1 VQPALRPAILL
12 VDDDATLLSVLS
24 RHLTRE
30 GFAVRTASGGHDALA
45 ALAKSW
51 PALIVVDLMMPGMD
65 GFELSQ
71 RIKRTADLPI
81 IVLSAV
87 DADETKVDA
96 LQHFAEDYVV
106 KPFSPDELV
115 ARIQRVLRRATPGR
129 AQVSIGEGE
138 LEIDLQFPLAQV
150 SIGEGEL
157 EIDLAGRRVSTPAG
171 SHPLTPTEV
180 RFVQVLLGSL
190 DRTVPTDVLLD
201 RVWSESDGADA
212 SYVWVTVRRL
222 RRKLEVDPDRPRYLL
237 TERGI
242 GYRLSSG

>member
-1 VQPALRPAILL
+1 VEPALRPAILL
-12 VDDDATLLSVLS
+12 VDDDATLLSALS

-30 GFAVRTASGGHDALA
+30 GFAVRTASGGPEALNALA
-45 ALAKSW
+45 HAW
-51 PALIVVDLMMPGMD
+51 PTLIVVDLMMPGMD

-71 RIKRTADLPI
+71 RIKRIADLPI

-87 DADETKVDA
+87 DADEAKVEA

-106 KPFSPDELV
+106 KPFSPEELV
-115 ARIQRVLRRATPGR
+115 ARIHRVLRRAAPGR
-129 AQVSIGEGE
+129 TQVTIGNG
-138 LEIDLQFPLAQV
+138 D
-150 SIGEGEL
+150 L

-171 SHPLTPTEV
+171 AQPLTPTEV

-190 DRTVPTDVLLD
+190 DRTVPTEILLD
-201 RVWSESDGADA
+201 RVWSEADGADA

-222 RRKLEVDPDRPRYLL
+222 RRKLEVDPDRPRFLL

>member
-1 VQPALRPAILL
+1 MVPALRPAILL

-30 GFAVRTASGGHDALA
+30 GFDVRTAPSGQAALGALA
-45 ALAKSW
+45 QGW
-51 PALIVVDLMMPGMD
+51 PLLVVVDLMMPGMD

-71 RIKRTADLPI
+71 RIKRLADLPI

-87 DADETKVDA
+87 DADATKIDA

-115 ARIQRVLRRATPGR
+115 ARIHRVLRRTSPGR
-129 AQVSIGEGE
+129 PQVALGNG
-138 LEIDLQFPLAQV
+138 D
-150 SIGEGEL
+150 L
-157 EIDLAGRRVSTPAG
+157 EIDLAARRVSTLAG
-171 SHPLTPTEV
+171 TQALTPTEV
-180 RFVQVLLGSL
+180 RFLQVLLGAL
-190 DRTVPTDVLLD
+190 DRTVPTEVLLD

-222 RRKLEVDPDRPRYLL
+222 RRKLELDPDQPRFLL
-237 TERGI
+237 TERGS

>member
-1 VQPALRPAILL
+1 VEPALRPAILL
-12 VDDDATLLSVLS
+12 VDDDATLLSALS

-30 GFAVRTASGGHDALA
+30 GFAVRTASGGPEALNALA
-45 ALAKSW
+45 HAW

-71 RIKRTADLPI
+71 RIKRIADLPI

-87 DADETKVDA
+87 DADETKVEA

-106 KPFSPDELV
+106 KPFSPGELV
-115 ARIQRVLRRATPGR
+115 ARIHRVLRRAAPGR
-129 AQVSIGEGE
+129 TQVTIGNG
-138 LEIDLQFPLAQV
+138 D
-150 SIGEGEL
+150 L
-157 EIDLAGRRVSTPAG
+157 EIDLAGRRVSTPVGAQ
-171 SHPLTPTEV
+171 PLTPTEV

-190 DRTVPTDVLLD
+190 DRTVPTEILLD
-201 RVWSESDGADA
+201 RVWSEADGADA

-222 RRKLEVDPDRPRYLL
+222 RRKLEVDPDRPRFLL

>member
-1 VQPALRPAILL
+1 VQPAARPAILL

-30 GFAVRTASGGHDALA
+30 GFAVRTASSGQAALSALA
-45 ALAKSW
+45 QGW
-51 PALIVVDLMMPGMD
+51 PALIVADLMMPGMD
-65 GFELSQ
+65 GFELAQ
-71 RIKRTADLPI
+71 RVKRTADLPI

-87 DADETKVDA
+87 DADQTKVDA

-115 ARIQRVLRRATPGR
+115 ARIHRVLRRAAPGR
-129 AQVSIGEGE
+129 TQVTIGDG
-138 LEIDLQFPLAQV
+138 D
-150 SIGEGEL
+150 L

-171 SHPLTPTEV
+171 THPLTPTEV

-190 DRTVPTDVLLD
+190 DRTVPTEVLLD
-201 RVWSESDGADA
+201 RVWSEADGADA

-222 RRKLEVDPDRPRYLL
+222 RRKLELDPDRPRFLL

>member
-1 VQPALRPAILL
+1 VEPALRPAILL
-12 VDDDATLLSVLS
+12 VDDDATLLSALS

-30 GFAVRTASGGHDALA
+30 GFAVRTASGGPEALNALA
-45 ALAKSW
+45 HAW

-71 RIKRTADLPI
+71 RIKRIADLPI

-87 DADETKVDA
+87 DADETKVEA

-106 KPFSPDELV
+106 KPFSPSELV
-115 ARIQRVLRRATPGR
+115 ARIHRVLRRAAPGR
-129 AQVSIGEGE
+129 TQVTIGNG
-138 LEIDLQFPLAQV
+138 D
-150 SIGEGEL
+150 L
-157 EIDLAGRRVSTPAG
+157 EIDLAGRRVSTPVGA
-171 SHPLTPTEV
+171 HPLTPTEV

-190 DRTVPTDVLLD
+190 DRTVPTEILLD
-201 RVWSESDGADA
+201 RVWSEADGADA

-222 RRKLEVDPDRPRYLL
+222 RRKLEVDPDRPRFLL